1 MITPVAPP
9 DVLAEL
15 ERAHERDLAAL
26 LELARI
32 PSISADPRHVD
43 DVRAAAEHFASR
55 LRASPELD
63 VKLHETTGNP
73 VVSAVWRGAP
83 DAPTVLVYGHYDVQ
97 PPDPL
102 DAWTTPPFTPVIH
115 DGRIHARGISD
126 DKAPLSIA
134 VDTISAY
141 LRTTGRL
148 PLNVVLLLEGE
159 EEIGSPSLPAF
170 LESERERLRADLAVS
185 ADGGM
190 WRADHPTTMRSTR
203 GLAALEVTLQG
214 AAKDLHSGRHGGGV
228 ANPLHAL
235 ARLVASLHDAHGRVS
250 VEGFYDDVLPLA
262 DHVSAATRALPFD
275 EAAYLDEV
283 GAPATYGEAGFGTLE
298 RQWYRPTLELNGMWG
313 GYTGPGSKTVLPSR
327 AHAKITCR
335 LVADQDP
342 QRVLDA
348 IERHLQQHLPEGVS
362 LEVRRSEHGARAYQL
377 PTRHPGLRAVTRSL
391 EATYGVE
398 PWVIGMGGSVP
409 ICDTFL
415 NHLDMPTVFF
425 SFAVGDENIHA
436 PNEFFRLRRLGEG
449 RRAWAD
455 LLARLPNELRDASRP
470 SHAI

>member
-1 MITPVAPP
+1 MTVPLAPAE
-9 DVLAEL
+9 VLAEL
-15 ERAHERDLAAL
+15 ERAHDDDLAAL
-26 LELARI
+26 LALARI
-32 PSISADPRHVD
+32 PSISADPNHAS
-43 DVRAAAEHFASR
+43 DVRAAAQHFVSR
-55 LRASPELD
+55 LRANPELD
-63 VKLHETTGNP
+63 VTLHETTGNP
-73 VVSAVWRGAP
+73 VVSASWRGAP

-97 PPDPL
+97 PPDPEG
-102 DAWTTPPFTPVIH
+102 AWTTPPFEPTISA
-115 DGRIHARGISD
+115 GRIHARGISD

-141 LRTTGRL
+141 LRTSGRL
-148 PLNVVLLLEGE
+148 PLNLVLLLEGE
-159 EEIGSPSLPAF
+159 EEVGSPSLPGF
-170 LESERERLRADLAVS
+170 LESERERLRADLVVS

-203 GLAALEVTLQG
+203 GLAALEISLQG
-214 AAKDLHSGRHGGGV
+214 AGKDLHSGRHGGGI

-235 ARLVASLHDAHGRVS
+235 AELVASLHDVRGRVA
-250 VEGFYDDVLPLA
+250 VDGFYEDVLPLPSEL
-262 DHVSAATRALPFD
+262 SAATRALPFD
-275 EAAYLDEV
+275 EHAYLDEV
-283 GAPATYGEAGFGTLE
+283 GAPATYGEHGYSTLE

-313 GYTGPGSKTVLPSR
+313 GYTGPGNKTVLPSR

-348 IERHLQQHLPEGVS
+348 IEGHLRGHLPAGVS
-362 LEVRRSEHGARAYQL
+362 LEVRRSEHGARAYHL
-377 PTRHPGLRAVTRSL
+377 PAHHPGLRAVRRSL
-391 EATYGVE
+391 AATYGVE

-415 NHLDMPTVFF
+415 NHLGMPTVFY

-436 PNEFFRLRRLGEG
+436 PNEFFRLHRLSEG

-455 LLARLPNELRDASRP
+455 LLTRLPRELADG
-470 SHAI
+470 

>member
-1 MITPVAPP
+1 MIASAAPSE
-9 DVLAEL
+9 VLAEL

-26 LELARI
+26 LAFARI
-32 PSISADPRHVD
+32 PSVSADPDHAD
-43 DVRAAAEHFASR
+43 DVRTAAEHLVTR
-55 LRASPELD
+55 LGAVPGLD
-63 VKLHETTGNP
+63 VRLHETARHP
-73 VVSAVWRGAP
+73 VVSAVWQGAP
-83 DAPTVLVYGHYDVQ
+83 GAPTVLVYGHYDVQ
-97 PPDPL
+97 PPDPIE
-102 DAWTTPPFTPVIH
+102 AWTTPPFEPTIAG
-115 DGRIHARGISD
+115 GRIHARGISD

-141 LRTTGRL
+141 LRSSGRL
-148 PLNVVLLLEGE
+148 PLNLVLLLEGE
-159 EEIGSPSLPAF
+159 EEIGSPSLPD
-170 LESERERLRADLAVS
+170 LLERERGRLQADLVVS

-203 GLAALEVTLQG
+203 GLAALEISLQG
-214 AAKDLHSGRHGGGV
+214 AGKDLHSGRHGGGI

-235 ARLVASLHDAHGRVS
+235 AELVASLHDVHGRVA
-250 VEGFYDDVLPLA
+250 VDGFYDDVLPLPSEL
-262 DHVSAATRALPFD
+262 SAATRALPFD
-275 EAAYLDEV
+275 EHAYLDEV
-283 GAPATYGEAGFGTLE
+283 GAPATYGEHGYSTLE

-313 GYTGPGSKTVLPSR
+313 GYTGPGNKTVLPSR

-348 IERHLQQHLPEGVS
+348 IEGHLRGHLPAGVS
-362 LEVRRSEHGARAYQL
+362 LEVRRSEHGARAYHL
-377 PTRHPGLRAVTRSL
+377 PAHHPGLRAVRRSL
-391 EATYGVE
+391 AATYGVE

-415 NHLDMPTVFF
+415 NHLGMPTVFY

-436 PNEFFRLRRLGEG
+436 PNEFFRLHRLSEG

-455 LLARLPNELRDASRP
+455 LLTRLPRELADG
-470 SHAI
+470 

>member
-9 DVLAEL
+9 EVLAEL
-15 ERAHERDLAAL
+15 ERTHDDDLAAL

-32 PSISADPRHVD
+32 PSVSADPKHAR
-43 DVRAAAEHFASR
+43 DVRAAAQHFTDR
-55 LRASPELD
+55 LGANPGLD
-63 VKLHETTGNP
+63 VRLHETSGHP

-83 DAPTVLVYGHYDVQ
+83 GAPTVLVYGHYDVQ

-102 DAWTTPPFTPVIH
+102 EAWSTPPFEPTI
-115 DGRIHARGISD
+115 DGELIRGRGISD

-134 VDTISAY
+134 VDSVSAY
-141 LRTTGRL
+141 LRATGRL
-148 PLNVVLLLEGE
+148 PLNLVLLLEGE
-159 EEIGSPSLPAF
+159 EEVGSPSLPAV
-170 LESERERLRADLAVS
+170 LEGERERLKADLVVS

-203 GLAALEVTLQG
+203 GLAAMEISLQG
-214 AAKDLHSGRHGGGV
+214 ASKDLHSGRHGGGV
-228 ANPLHAL
+228 ANPMHAL
-235 ARLVASLHDAHGRVS
+235 AALVASFHDERGRVS
-250 VEGFYDDVLPLA
+250 VDGFYDEVLPLPPE
-262 DHVSAATRALPFD
+262 VSAATRALPFD
-275 EAAYLDEV
+275 DSAYLTEV
-283 GAPATYGEAGFGTLE
+283 GAPATYGEHGYSTLE

-313 GYTGPGSKTVLPSR
+313 GYTGPGNKTVLPSR

-335 LVADQDP
+335 LVAEQDP

-348 IERHLQQHLPEGVS
+348 IERHLERRLPEGVT
-362 LEVRRSEHGARAYQL
+362 LEVRRSEHGARAYHL
-377 PTRHPGLRAVTRSL
+377 PADHPGLRAVTRSL

-415 NHLDMPTVFF
+415 NHLGMPTVFF

-436 PNEFFRLRRLGEG
+436 PNEFFRLARLAEG

-455 LLARLPNELRDASRP
+455 LLTRLPLELADG
-470 SHAI
+470 